1 MQNCGYPEVNMRIR
15 KQALGDK
22 NIVGSKIEARRV
34 QMGMKQR
41 ELLEELIRKGVEL
54 NASGLSKIEGQVRSV
69 CDYEL
74 KAIAEVLQTDVNE
87 LLK

>member
-1 MQNCGYPEVNMRIR
+1 MQICGYPEVNMRIR

-41 ELLEELIRKGVEL
+41 ELLEALNKKGIEL
-54 NASGLSKIEGQVRSV
+54 NASGLSKIEGQVRGV

-74 KAIAEVLQTDVNE
+74 KALAEVLETDVND

>member
-1 MQNCGYPEVNMRIR
+1 MRIR

-22 NIVGSKIEARRV
+22 NIVGSKIESRRI

-41 ELLEELIRKGVEL
+41 ELLEALNKKGIEL

-74 KAIAEVLQTDVNE
+74 KAIAEVLDTDVND